1 MEDDGGGLEGLEC
14 MGLDKRLLG
23 IPYVYP
29 VVAVVSLMCQ
39 LRASRARQREADNK
53 KSRRDGQSRKGSG
66 ARPPVVF
73 SHPLF
78 SPFYTPSSTQ
88 VGVVVLC
95 HGGIIWAAEP
105 LSSSF
110 CLVSHFAFFCSVV
123 RVAGY
128 EPVTPTF

>member
-1 MEDDGGGLEGLEC
+1 MEDDGRGLEGLEC

-39 LRASRARQREADNK
+39 LRASRARQRGEADNK
-53 KSRRDGQSRKGSG
+53 KSRRDRVGRAQVPGRLSS
-66 ARPPVVF
+66 
-73 SHPLF
+73 SHIHY
-78 SPFYTPSSTQ
+78 SAPSTLHLLLKSALSFFAM
-88 VGVVVLC
+88 VVLS
-95 HGGIIWAAEP
+95 GLLKP

-123 RVAGY
+123 RVAGS